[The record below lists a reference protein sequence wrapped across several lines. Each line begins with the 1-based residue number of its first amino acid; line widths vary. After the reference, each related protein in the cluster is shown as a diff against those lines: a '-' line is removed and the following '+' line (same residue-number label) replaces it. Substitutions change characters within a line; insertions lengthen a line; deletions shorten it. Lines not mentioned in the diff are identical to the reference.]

1 MISSPIFRFLSSAGN
16 PFGFDAVD
24 FIVFG
29 LAILMIA
36 VLLLRER
43 LVVSARKLAN
53 QPIFCMA
60 LLGALPIVLRL
71 ALLVHHPIPTPRV
84 ADDFSYLLLGDTLA
98 HFRLAN
104 PMHPMHKFFEAVFV
118 LQVPSYSSIYPIG
131 QGLVLAFG
139 QLIFRQPWIG
149 VVLSVGALCA
159 LCYWMLRAWTTP
171 TWALLGGLLAAIE
184 FGPLGPWM
192 NTYWGGAVSGI
203 AGCLVFGALP
213 GLRQAKRTRDA
224 VLLGIGL
231 SLQLLTRPFEFV
243 PLVAIVLLYFAPGR
257 LLKELF
263 SLPLADARGSVTASE
278 SALAF
283 PNRDCKGVARSLFQH
298 RARLSLFELWRSLMI
313 ATGVLL
319 AGGGLMVVQNKQV
332 TGNWTTLPYQL
343 SRWQYGVPATFTFQA
358 NPIPHLP
365 LTPEQQVDYDAQ
377 VDAHGKDTDTVASY
391 VARLG
396 SRVRFYRFFFLAPL
410 YLALPAFLLMLR
422 QYRFAWVLIALGL
435 FWLGDAFY
443 PYFYPHYIA
452 VATCLFVLVSVKSLE
467 RLNHWSRPGIML
479 ILILCLAHFAFWYS
493 IQMSGNRNLLTA
505 LSQEETGDV
514 INYGDAEGRIAIN
527 DRLTQVGGK
536 QLVFVR
542 YSPQHGEHD
551 WIHNAANID
560 GSRVVWALDLGPEE
574 DQLLERY
581 YPDRQAWLL
590 EPDAR
595 PPQLTLWS
603 AHSSSVPALK

>member
-1 MISSPIFRFLSSAGN
+1 MISSPIFRFLSSTGN

-24 FIVFG
+24 FVVFG
-29 LAILMIA
+29 LAILMVAI
-36 VLLLRER
+36 LLLRDR
-43 LVVSARKLAN
+43 LVVAAQKLAN
-53 QPIFCMA
+53 QPFLCLA
-60 LLGALPIVLRL
+60 LLGALPIILRL
-71 ALLVHHPIPTPRV
+71 ALLGQHPVPTPRV

-104 PMHPMHKFFEAVFV
+104 PMHSLHRFFEAVFV
-118 LQVPSYSSIYPIG
+118 LQVPSYSSIYPLG

-139 QLIFRQPWIG
+139 QLVFRQPWIG
-149 VVLSVGALCA
+149 VLVSVGALCA

-171 TWALLGGLLAAIE
+171 TWALVGGLLAAIE
-184 FGPLGPWM
+184 FGPLSPWM
-192 NTYWGGAVSGI
+192 NTYWGGTVSGI

-213 GLRQAKRTRDA
+213 RLRQSKRTRDA

-243 PLVAIVLLYFAPGR
+243 LIVVIVLLYFAPWR
-257 LLKELF
+257 TLLAVWP
-263 SLPLADARGSVTASE
+263 SLTIAAS
-278 SALAF
+278 
-283 PNRDCKGVARSLFQH
+283 
-298 RARLSLFELWRSLMI
+298 
-313 ATGVLL
+313 VLL
-319 AGGGLMVVQNKQV
+319 ATGCLMLVQNKQV
-332 TGNWTTLPYQL
+332 TGSWTTLPYQL
-343 SRWQYGVPATFTFQA
+343 SRWQYGIPATFTFQP

-365 LTPEQQVDYDAQ
+365 LTIEQQVDYDAQ
-377 VDAHGKDTDTVASY
+377 VDAHGTNTDTVAGY

-410 YLALPAFLLMLR
+410 YLALPVFLLLLR
-422 QYRFAWVLIALGL
+422 QYRFAWVLIALGI

-452 VATCLFVLVSVKSLE
+452 AATCLFLLVTVKSLE
-467 RLNHWSRPGIML
+467 KMSHWSRTNAAL
-479 ILILCLAHFAFWYS
+479 ILILCLAHFAFWYG
-493 IQMSGNRNLLTA
+493 IQMSGNQNLLTV
-505 LSQEETGDV
+505 LSQEETADV
-514 INYGDAEGRIAIN
+514 INYGDSEGRIAIN
-527 DRLTQVGGK
+527 DRLNQAGGR

-542 YSPQHGEHD
+542 YSPQHGAHD
-551 WIHNAANID
+551 WIHNAADID

-574 DQLLERY
+574 DQLLEQY

-595 PPQLTLWS
+595 PPQLVPWS